1 MQADFDVVVGPL
13 IPFQNSPHR
22 VTEIAFY
29 FEDESAYALRF
40 VLGFV
45 GDELLGKGIH
55 AAGRL
60 AGPHCSQDCDASVE
74 AAFRDRKPVRVLSR
88 GRPAW
93 VVNFTDDEKE
103 LVPVLWIRIDRQP
116 CRGNS

>member
-74 AAFRDRKPVRVLSR
+74 AAFRDRKPVSAFSR
-88 GRPAW
+88 GGFAG
-93 VVNFTDDEKE
+93 VVNFSYYDNE
-103 LVPVLWIRIDRQP
+103 LVL
-116 CRGNS
+116 